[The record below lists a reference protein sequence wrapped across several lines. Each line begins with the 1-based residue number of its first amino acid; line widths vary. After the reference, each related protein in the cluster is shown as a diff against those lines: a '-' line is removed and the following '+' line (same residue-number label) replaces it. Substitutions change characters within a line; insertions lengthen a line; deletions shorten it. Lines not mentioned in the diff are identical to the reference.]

1 MWIDIFFWP
10 LHPHQYFQCSPNWKW
25 CGQHWIESTTT
36 KTTTHTSGIWRL
48 SKPAVTLTEPS
59 LKKQKQPKHQIKRKS
74 RPHWKTIIL
83 SSHTR
88 LECLCRAFSRIKLK
102 VLFKAVNMFSLSL
115 LYLRDHAGKHDWG
128 GIHPYINE
136 SKHHMHKHRRQN
148 RANCSNALH
157 SFTKH
162 QICTSS
168 NIPVNEL
175 IPNNDW
181 HSDKVVVN
189 YFGSNTWQNS
199 LTTRLVFRRLG
210 PYH

>member
-1 MWIDIFFWP
+1 MWTTLDREHNYKDNHTYIRH
-10 LHPHQYFQCSPNWKW
+10 LKALKACSYPYWAFIKKAKAA
-25 CGQHWIESTTT
+25 
-36 KTTTHTSGIWRL
+36 KTPDQKEKQT
-48 SKPAVTLTEPS
+48 S
-59 LKKQKQPKHQIKRKS
+59 LKNDHIVFPYEARVPLQ
-74 RPHWKTIIL
+74 L
-83 SSHTR
+83 
-88 LECLCRAFSRIKLK
+88 LRAFSRIKLK
-102 VLFKAVNMFSLSL
+102 VFFKAVNMLSLSL
-115 LYLRDHAGKHDWG
+115 VYLRDHAGKHYWG

-162 QICTSS
+162 QIYTSS
-168 NIPVNEL
+168 NIPVKEL